1 MSDSEA
7 HQEDGH
13 MEMEAEV
20 GLLQPQDREVQ
31 EPLEAGRREAGF
43 FPRVSGWNVAL
54 RTPLFWTSG
63 LQSFKK
69 INFSYFNPSYQWQ

>member
-7 HQEDGH
+7 HQEEGH

-20 GLLQPQDREVQ
+20 GVLQPQNREVQ

-54 RTPLFWTSG
+54 
-63 LQSFKK
+63 
-69 INFSYFNPSYQWQ
+69 